1 MTGAYSARKDN
12 IMENRQFTRPIVK
25 IQALN
30 DNFYEGEITQE
41 SLEKLA
47 AEPNI
52 SIGRELLEKTIRSIL
67 HRAVELAA
75 EDFDEE
81 FEYEECM
88 QVLDLIYADFGENL
102 FEWDFYDAIRNG
114 FIETKAK
121 EYFEE
126 ILENRDKYYEV
137 EVRVNKTYL
146 IKVKATNE
154 YEARRIIREYGVDDA
169 AEDYG
174 DETDSDYEIYEAEEL
189 DYEPECY
196 LEW

>member
-1 MTGAYSARKDN
+1 
-12 IMENRQFTRPIVK
+12 MENRQFTRPIVK